1 LPGKAGFSMVKL
13 DKIYTRGGDSGE
25 SGLSD
30 GSRRSKADLRFAA
43 IGAVDETNSAI
54 GVARLVAGPFEDG
67 ALARIQNDLFDLG
80 ADLSLPRDKDGA
92 LRIVAAQV
100 LRLEQEI
107 DAMNA
112 GLAPLTS
119 FVLPGGAPLA
129 AYLHLARAIARR
141 AEQQMVALTAKEA
154 LNAHALRYINRL
166 SDHLFV
172 MARAANDGG
181 GGDVLWVPG
190 ATRDL

>member
-1 LPGKAGFSMVKL
+1 MVKL

-43 IGAVDETNSAI
+43 IGAVDETNSAL
-54 GVARLVAGPFEDG
+54 GVARLAAGPFEDA

-80 ADLSLPRDKDGA
+80 ADLSLPKDKDGA
-92 LRIVAAQV
+92 LRIVAVQV

-112 GLAPLTS
+112 VLAPLTS

-129 AYLHLARAIARR
+129 AHLHLARAIARR
-141 AEQQMVALTAKEA
+141 AEREMVALAATESV
-154 LNAHALRYINRL
+154 NADALRYINRL

-181 GGDVLWVPG
+181 GGDVLWLPG
-190 ATRDL
+190 GNR